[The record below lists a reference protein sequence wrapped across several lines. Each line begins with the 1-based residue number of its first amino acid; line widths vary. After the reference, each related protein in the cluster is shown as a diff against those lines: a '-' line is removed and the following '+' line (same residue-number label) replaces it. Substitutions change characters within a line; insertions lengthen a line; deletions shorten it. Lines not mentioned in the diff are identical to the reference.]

1 MSQDHAPPDATSS
14 HPPLADGRPALAT
27 LLQRQILVMDGA
39 TGTMLQ
45 RMALTEQDFAQLA
58 QDGLPSSHFDL
69 SEVGLLTL
77 LVESGLATTPK
88 GEVTQGQARKLIMAN
103 SVAVN
108 GVKQVDP
115 EFKLQTNTARY
126 GRYHLVQK
134 GKKQHHLVV
143 LKG

>member
-1 MSQDHAPPDATSS
+1 VHGDS
-14 HPPLADGRPALAT
+14 ALTAVERIT
-27 LLQRQILVMDGA
+27 AAIFSNQIE
-39 TGTMLQ
+39 
-45 RMALTEQDFAQLA
+45 ALTEQDFAQLA

-88 GEVTQGQARKLIMAN
+88 GEVTQGQARKLIMGN

-108 GVKQVDP
+108 GVKQIDP
-115 EFKLQTNTARY
+115 EFKLQANTARY